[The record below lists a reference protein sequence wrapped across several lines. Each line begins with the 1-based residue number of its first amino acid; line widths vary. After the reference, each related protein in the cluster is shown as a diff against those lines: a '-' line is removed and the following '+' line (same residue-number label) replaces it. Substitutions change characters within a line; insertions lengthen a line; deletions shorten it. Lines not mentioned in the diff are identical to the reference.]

1 MKPRLSLN
9 IVLVWHKSKLIL
21 VLNLLIFY
29 CPECSLDLDTQRHLL
44 EHTDRQNNANV
55 YEKIFT
61 KGDFQDKRNLL
72 RQMEAALI
80 RRDSVNLN

>member
-1 MKPRLSLN
+1 MAQVKANFSSQFIDL
-9 IVLVWHKSKLIL
+9 
-21 VLNLLIFY
+21 Y

-61 KGDFQDKRNLL
+61 KGDFQDKRNL
-72 RQMEAALI
+72 
-80 RRDSVNLN
+80 